1 MDKQVAEVSGLC
13 STKPNTHLN
22 IYCISMIV
30 CCGDHRPP
38 LL

>member
-1 MDKQVAEVSGLC
+1 MDKQVAEVSGLR
-13 STKPNTHLN
+13 STSLILIIN